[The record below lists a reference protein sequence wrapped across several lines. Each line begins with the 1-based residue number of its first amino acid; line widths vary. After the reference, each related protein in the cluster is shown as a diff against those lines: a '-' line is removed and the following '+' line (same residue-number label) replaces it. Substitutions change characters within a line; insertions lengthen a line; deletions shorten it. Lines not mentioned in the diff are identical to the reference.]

1 MRRAGEIVGLEYR
14 DTLDLRPRSHGLLKS
29 LLGKTHDGPFHVGTD
44 VDAVS
49 GATFSSRAIALAS
62 LNACTHDCRSCPEVL
77 EASRLPAP
85 GPGWMIGARVAAE
98 VMRC

>member
-29 LLGKTHDGPFHVGTD
+29 LLGKTHGEPFHVGTD
-44 VDAVS
+44 VDTVS

-62 LNACTHDCRSCPEVL
+62 LDAARAIAE
-77 EASRLPAP
+77 R
-85 GPGWMIGARVAAE
+85 GARFSKPRACQRLVPGG
-98 VMRC
+98 